1 VNNSVPCLAVAR
13 IVVDCLEKLQI
24 QPPQP
29 TVDLG
34 LIRKEYE
41 GAATEAAGKHR

>member
-1 VNNSVPCLAVAR
+1 VGRKKQVAH

-24 QPPQP
+24 QPPLP

-34 LIRKEYE
+34 AIRKEYE
-41 GAATEAAGKHR
+41 AATEAAGKHR